1 MLENHKYIYATLNL
15 LNTGNKFWYRASFF
29 GEGLLRNYVLHM
41 SLLLLISDVHVCW
54 DLKTLKTAIEKAYD
68 TLDISVGGYSI
79 SDCI

>member
-41 SLLLLISDVHVCW
+41 SLLLLISDVHVC
-54 DLKTLKTAIEKAYD
+54 
-68 TLDISVGGYSI
+68 
-79 SDCI
+79 